1 MGLSYF
7 ISFHA
12 RFAPGLAPQKPLQ
25 SFTHKGFTRKSFQT
39 NKPLHR
45 AAFAHKYL
53 YTQKLVHREARSLY
67 IEQPFTQKLL
77 HADAFTKPFY
87 RENPLHRE
95 PVAHRLMMM
104 MMMEMMEMEVALYD
118 PAFQT
123 ELLSASDLHNGPSK
137 APPRCRP
144 TLEVVLLG
152 LESGASRSWMVY
164 PGAPLQNLTWK
175 GNIYSLRMICSMMFT
190 DIPLFYSMFPS
201 TIGFLIV
208 RLECRRVMPSGK
220 QGCQGPGFSCHE
232 DLHRGQVRVQTSP
245 NKSKLLAL
253 LETQY
258 TCSNLTQADTNDE
271 MNRFF
276 QFCPWDGRR
285 FFRRLSSQ
293 FQNSWEWQWNLECI
307 GKQNQSWWLCE
318 TNV

>member
-87 RENPLHRE
+87 TENPLHRE
-95 PVAHRLMMM
+95 PVAHRLM

-245 NKSKLLAL
+245 NSLPCWRHSTPVPTWPRQIPMMKWIDSSNFARETAGDSSVALVHNSKTAGSGN
-253 LETQY
+253 EIWSASANRTKVGDFVKQM
-258 TCSNLTQADTNDE
+258 SNND
-271 MNRFF
+271 
-276 QFCPWDGRR
+276 
-285 FFRRLSSQ
+285 
-293 FQNSWEWQWNLECI
+293 
-307 GKQNQSWWLCE
+307 
-318 TNV
+318 